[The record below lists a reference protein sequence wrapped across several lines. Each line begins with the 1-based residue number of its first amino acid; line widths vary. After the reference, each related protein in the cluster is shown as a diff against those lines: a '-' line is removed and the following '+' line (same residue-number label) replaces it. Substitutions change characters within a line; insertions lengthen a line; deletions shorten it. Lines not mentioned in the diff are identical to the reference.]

1 MTKVMKA
8 RYRQTNLVE
17 PLILFHN
24 GSYFEAY
31 GEDAKTIAE
40 IIGLEAEIID
50 SVLTVRIKESEQ
62 KAAANKLIDKEYP
75 VCISEMR
82 DSTGN
87 YITNISQDEEK
98 E

>member
-1 MTKVMKA
+1 MKA
-8 RYRQTNLVE
+8 RHTQANRTE

-31 GEDAKTIAE
+31 EEDAEVVAAIL
-40 IIGLEAEIID
+40 GLEPEIID
-50 SVLTVRIKESEQ
+50 SVLTVRIQETAQE
-62 KAAANKLIDKEYP
+62 AEVNKLIDKGCS

-87 YITNISQDEEK
+87 FITNISQDEE
-98 E
+98 